1 MAEQTLTNA
10 QSSPSAASVI
20 ATEVQNSCV
29 LHFDTFCMSYKCL
42 VQFWKMMLLSVFYVS
57 RSTNQRHVLPS
68 ETFPFTKSIS
78 TSECSSGFLSGAW
91 RRRPGRRSFH
101 QSSQGHKAFEKNKY
115 QHYPALKDEKCIEML
130 KDVERMQK
138 CAKICTSEL
147 DSDLLHHCGEPSQV
161 LERVVGHK
169 ALPHS
174 ECLHSECFGWAV
186 NMH

>member
-1 MAEQTLTNA
+1 MTWAQGDLLEPWPKWRSEKRNRVSTGCPGDILITLLIVCWSWSPWSIRFQTAPVAEQTLTNA

-78 TSECSSGFLSGAW
+78 TSGFLSGAW
-91 RRRPGRRSFH
+91 RRATWSQIFSPIFTRS
-101 QSSQGHKAFEKNKY
+101 QSVKKNNNTSII
-115 QHYPALKDEKCIEML
+115 QHWKMRN
-130 KDVERMQK
+130 V
-138 CAKICTSEL
+138 
-147 DSDLLHHCGEPSQV
+147 
-161 LERVVGHK
+161 
-169 ALPHS
+169 
-174 ECLHSECFGWAV
+174 
-186 NMH
+186 